1 VLEAHVIESGKY
13 SEEHRRWY
21 LEAVADAKRKWMV
34 PIEPVPF
41 IIGRDEN
48 CNLKLTDNRVSRR
61 HSMISKSANY
71 LWICDLESTNGTFV
85 NQERIK
91 QSELLEP
98 GDIIAIGNHQFSFKG
113 ANSKKSSMD
122 EETCCLDLS
131 KELKCLDCLE
141 SKLRTLIR
149 DRNVI
154 PHFQPIIRFSD
165 KTVMGYEI
173 LGRHNDDE
181 LPSNPSELFDMAD
194 LLGFASDLSSVF
206 RGVGVEIGRR
216 LPGSPTLFVN
226 TTPAEVYKVDALLES
241 LEGIRGKALSN
252 RIVLEINEKA
262 VNDTKAM
269 SRLRTGLGK
278 LKIGVAYDD
287 FGVGQT
293 RLVELVKYPPDFLKF
308 DKSLIT
314 NIHLAPKRCHEM
326 VSTFVKAS
334 QQLGIATIAEGI
346 ECSNEA
352 ETCQK
357 LGFDCAQGFFY
368 GRPSPI

>member
-1 VLEAHVIESGKY
+1 MIESDKY
-13 SEEHRRWY
+13 SAEPKKWY
-21 LEAVADAKRKWMV
+21 LEAVADAKRKWMA

-41 IIGRDEN
+41 FIGRDET
-48 CNLKLTDNRVSRR
+48 CNLKLTDNQVSRR
-61 HSMISKSANY
+61 HSMISKSGNY

-91 QSELLEP
+91 QAELLEP
-98 GDIIAIGNHQFSFKG
+98 GDIIAIGNHQFSFKR

-122 EETCCLDLS
+122 EYTCCLDLS

-141 SKLRTLIR
+141 SKLRTLIC
-149 DRNVI
+149 DRNVV

-165 KTVMGYEI
+165 KTVVGYEI

-181 LPSNPSELFDMAD
+181 LPSNPSELFDMAE

-206 RGVGVEIGRR
+206 REVGIEIAEK
-216 LPGSPTLFVN
+216 LPGSPILFVN
-226 TTPAEVYKVDALLES
+226 TTSAEVCQVDALLES
-241 LEGIRGKALSN
+241 LERIRSKAPSN

-262 VNDTKAM
+262 ANDRNAM
-269 SRLRTGLGK
+269 SRLRTGLVK
-278 LKIGVAYDD
+278 LKIGLAYDD

-293 RLVELVKYPPDFLKF
+293 RLVELVKAPPDFLKF

-334 QQLGIATIAEGI
+334 QQLGISTIAEGI
-346 ECSNEA
+346 ECQNEA

-357 LGFDCAQGFFY
+357 LGFDFAQGFFY
-368 GRPSPI
+368 GRPLPI